1 MYRVFQR
8 SSPLKLFEI
17 MFTLVES
24 FCMKFCK
31 FVGMCI
37 RGKVNAIWWNIK
49 INLQKL
55 VDIRGYELPIN
66 LQNFTLKRVN
76 QRENIPNGFRGTTFL
91 KHPVYHDVER
101 GSVYQTIQFF
111 NPLMDTWNYSVISN
125 NMQLIHWPLMGGL
138 LRLVQAVTL
147 YQM

>member
-37 RGKVNAIWWNIK
+37 RGKVNAI
-49 INLQKL
+49 
-55 VDIRGYELPIN
+55 
-66 LQNFTLKRVN
+66 
-76 QRENIPNGFRGTTFL
+76 
-91 KHPVYHDVER
+91 
-101 GSVYQTIQFF
+101 
-111 NPLMDTWNYSVISN
+111 
-125 NMQLIHWPLMGGL
+125 
-138 LRLVQAVTL
+138 
-147 YQM
+147 